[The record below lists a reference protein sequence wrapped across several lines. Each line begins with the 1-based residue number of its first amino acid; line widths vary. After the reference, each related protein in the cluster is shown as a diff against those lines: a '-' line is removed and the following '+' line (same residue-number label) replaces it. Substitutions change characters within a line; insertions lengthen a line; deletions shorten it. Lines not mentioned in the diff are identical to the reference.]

1 MKEYINSK
9 DLILFLQSLILSNTN
24 VVPFIHGKAGIGKTD
39 IISQVAETFGYVTSL
54 RTISSGR
61 ATSTMEFS
69 HYAEVSSSIAKAVV
83 TEAKGKVELL

>member
-1 MKEYINSK
+1 MFGSENCIVGSMN
-9 DLILFLQSLILSNTN
+9 
-24 VVPFIHGKAGIGKTD
+24 
-39 IISQVAETFGYVTSL
+39 ETFGYVTSL